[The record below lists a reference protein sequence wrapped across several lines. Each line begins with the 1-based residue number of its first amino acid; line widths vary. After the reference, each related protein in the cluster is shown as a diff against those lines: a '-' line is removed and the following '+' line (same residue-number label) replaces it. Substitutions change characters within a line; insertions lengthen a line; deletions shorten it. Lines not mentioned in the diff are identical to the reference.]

1 MVYRLKELEKVKKIF
16 EGWDETLIW
25 SCLQNVMGKIYLT
38 DKSSP
43 KSAMAILG
51 CFAFFAGEPDKELV
65 TADWGP
71 FVIMTPQ
78 NEDWAKLIESS
89 LPNASKET
97 RYAIKKNTVFDR
109 NHLSS
114 IVSSLKDGY
123 EIKRI
128 DSELYDECLSNPM
141 FEDFVSV
148 FESKE
153 QYLAIGRGFV
163 ITKDGKIVSGASS
176 YSRYLDGIEIEVD
189 TLEEER
195 RKGLA
200 SIACSKL
207 ILSCLDDGLYPSWDA
222 ANNESVKLAEKLG
235 YEFSHEYSVY
245 CVSRT

>member
-25 SCLQNVMGKIYLT
+25 SSLQNVMGNIYVT
-38 DKSSP
+38 DSENP
-43 KSAMAILG
+43 ESAVAVVG
-51 CFAFFAGEPDKELV
+51 CFAFLSGVPNKELV
-65 TADWGP
+65 THDYGS
-71 FVIMTPQ
+71 FVIFTPR
-78 NEDWAKLIESS
+78 NKEWADLVESS
-89 LPNASKET
+89 LPKAEKHT

>member
-25 SCLQNVMGKIYLT
+25 SCLQNVIGNIYVT
-38 DKSSP
+38 DSDNP
-43 KSAMAILG
+43 ESAVAVVG
-51 CFAFFAGEPDKELV
+51 CFAFLSGVPNKELV
-65 TADWGP
+65 THDYGS
-71 FVIMTPQ
+71 FVILTPQ
-78 NEDWAKLIESS
+78 NKEWADLIESS
-89 LPNASKET
+89 LPKAEKHT
-97 RYAIKKNTVFDR
+97 RYAIKKNTVFDKA
-109 NHLSS
+109 
-114 IVSSLKDGY
+114 SLQKKAGSLPEGY
-123 EIKRI
+123 VIRKI
-128 DSELYDECLSNPM
+128 DSDLYEECLKNPL

-163 ITKDGKIVSGASS
+163 ITKNGKIVSGASS

-222 ANNESVKLAEKLG
+222 ANMESVKLAEKLG